1 MNKLTE
7 IKQDYEFK
15 MKYQKDYG
23 IILTPLEKKSLDDLG
38 YLLSLLE
45 EKNKAL
51 AFYADEKNYK
61 QEMGYH
67 DLDNKSDFYFEPPA
81 VMDDSGNI
89 ARKALNTSS
98 NNEGEIQP

>member
-7 IKQDYEFK
+7 IQTLLAAAIDWVNEEIDGMAYYEDV
-15 MKYQKDYG
+15 KYL
-23 IILTPLEKKSLDDLG
+23 I
-38 YLLSLLE
+38 SLLE
-45 EKNKAL
+45 EKDKAL
-51 AFYADEKNYK
+51 EFYADEKNYK

-98 NNEGEIQP
+98 NNEGDN

>member
-45 EKNKAL
+45 EKDKAL
-51 AFYADEKNYK
+51 AIYADENNWGDDRYGNSKIFHGAD
-61 QEMGYH
+61 EGY
-67 DLDNKSDFYFEPPA
+67 E
-81 VMDDSGNI
+81 I

-98 NNEGEIQP
+98 NNEGETQP